1 MDVIVEREPVVAKR
15 LMEAMARR
23 IRATEGR

>member
-1 MDVIVEREPVVAKR
+1 MDVIVEREPAVARR
-15 LMEAMARR
+15 LMEAMAKR